1 MLTEA
6 INHIQESAWG
16 VGRPMVSRSSC
27 WPCFQPAGACG
38 RSGAL
43 SVRVGGSRP
52 SSKWMR
58 TSNDSRLGSGPTGCG
73 KTHLAAAVANE
84 LLSRGHTVIFQ
95 SVPELLM
102 RLRATYNRQ
111 ADTTEEA
118 LVSQLVQCEA
128 RNPQI
133 GLRRPQT

>member
-1 MLTEA
+1 
-6 INHIQESAWG
+6 
-16 VGRPMVSRSSC
+16 
-27 WPCFQPAGACG
+27 
-38 RSGAL
+38 
-43 SVRVGGSRP
+43 
-52 SSKWMR
+52 MR

-95 SVPELLM
+95 NVPELLM
-102 RLRATYNRQ
+102 RIRSTYNRQ